1 MRRVF
6 AIVAVVAA
14 LCLMAAAHPVPHGP
28 VADTAEALVKR
39 STLEEQLAAVYC
51 PTRDCTG
58 GRDWL
63 VKTPN
68 AAAGWAV
75 GSVAFLASG
84 IILRFRDSFT
94 TFAMCELGISL
105 FLRAGLNYA
114 NGNKRAIYIASLFF
128 NYNAATTLFVSIV
141 ASAFAL
147 NSYFNGAKAGR
158 TLAASIFMTVTNIA
172 LFAMVVAGIVIM
184 YRDETMVVKN
194 VGWRLIQ
201 AVLFIMVILT
211 VPALVMLVI
220 STFATS
226 PVYTFASLALLVAAV
241 LMGVWSSFMLART
254 WLPLDSVARS
264 NEIAFYLLNVAPLLF
279 IGIIF

>member
-14 LCLMAAAHPVPHGP
+14 LCLMAAAHPAPHGP
-28 VADTAEALVKR
+28 VVDTAEAPAKR

-84 IILRFRDSFT
+84 NNKYRPRIIG
-94 TFAMCELGISL
+94 FAMLELGISL

-128 NYNAATTLFVSIV
+128 NYNAATILFINTL
-141 ASAFAL
+141 ASAIVLKLFTKST
-147 NSYFNGAKAGR
+147 NPDPS
-158 TLAASIFMTVTNIA
+158 TASRIIMSITSLA
-172 LFAMVVAGIVIM
+172 LFAMMLAGIVIM

-220 STFATS
+220 STFAGS
-226 PVYTFASLALLVAAV
+226 PVYTFASLAMLVAAV

-264 NEIAFYLLNVAPLLF
+264 SEVAFYLLNIAPLLLS
-279 IGIIF
+279 GILS